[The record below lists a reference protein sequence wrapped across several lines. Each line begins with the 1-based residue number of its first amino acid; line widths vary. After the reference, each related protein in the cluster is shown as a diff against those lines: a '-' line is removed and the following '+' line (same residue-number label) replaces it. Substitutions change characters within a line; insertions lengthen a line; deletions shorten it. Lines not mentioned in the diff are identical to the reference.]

1 METLKQPAQTPYKV
15 NTPQSWRKMISL
27 LEKASGPVAIDAE
40 RAQSFRY
47 LDKAYLIQLR
57 RADAGTFI
65 IDPIA
70 FETDSNVADFSQLA
84 RTIIQEEWILHAA
97 SQDLGNLVALQMKP
111 KKLFDTELAGRLLGF
126 PRVGLASMIEHY
138 FDLHLLKSHSA
149 DDWSKRPIPDDWIS
163 YAALDV
169 ELLIELR
176 EKLLVDLDKNGKT
189 EWARQEF
196 DYLTRWVT
204 SPQPAQP
211 EPWRRTSGTHA
222 VTTRRGMAVL
232 RQLWLTR
239 DEIAK
244 RLDKSPH
251 KVLVDNAISELAS
264 LIRSD
269 KGSVP
274 TIRQIRKIDGFKRRQ
289 ALKHMDSWVN
299 ALQQAASLD
308 VADLPEL
315 RRRGNGLSHPR
326 KWSYISPEAAQRW
339 QVIRP
344 MIIIKAEEL
353 NLPVENLISPAA
365 LRETLWAPEKDLDA
379 QLAGLSA
386 RAWQREIIVP
396 IIEQGLA
403 EIR

>member
-1 METLKQPAQTPYKV
+1 MQTLNQPAQTPYKV
-15 NTPQSWRKMISL
+15 NTPQTWHEMIGR

-57 RADAGTFI
+57 RAGAGTFI

-70 FETDSNVADFSQLA
+70 FETDSNVANFSQLA
-84 RTIIQEEWILHAA
+84 SKIIQEEWILHAA
-97 SQDLGNLVALQMKP
+97 SQDLGNLVALRMKP

-126 PRVGLASMIEHY
+126 PKVGLASMIEHY
-138 FDLHLLKSHSA
+138 FDLHLLKSHSG

-176 EKLLVDLDKNGKT
+176 EKLLVDLDESGKT

-196 DYLTRWVT
+196 DYLTRWAAI
-204 SPQPAQP
+204 PQVEHP
-211 EPWRRTSGTHA
+211 EPWRRTSGTHKI
-222 VTTRRGMAVL
+222 TTRRGMAVL

-251 KVLVDNAISELAS
+251 KVLGDSAISEAAS

-269 KGSVP
+269 KEPVP
-274 TIRQIRKIDGFKRRQ
+274 TVQQLRKIDGFKRRQ
-289 ALKHMDSWVN
+289 ALRHMDAWVN
-299 ALQQAASLD
+299 ALQLAASLKIT
-308 VADLPEL
+308 DLPQL
-315 RRRGNGLSHPR
+315 RRKGNGLSHPR
-326 KWSYISPEAAQRW
+326 KWAHINPQAAQRW
-339 QVIRP
+339 QTIRP
-344 MIIIKAEEL
+344 KIIAKAEEL
-353 NLPVENLISPAA
+353 NLPVENLISPTA
-365 LRETLWAPEKDLDA
+365 LRETLWAPEKDLDV
-379 QLAGLSA
+379 QLASLSA

-396 IIEQGLA
+396 IIEHGLA